1 MKISSLFLKR
11 LIFTILL
18 CIGVYILYN
27 FFFYNQNYT
36 LDSIEVSISWM
47 FTISYFILFFYVLI
61 FLISM
66 KSYIISFGIVVIL
79 GTPTWIIIYALETFI
94 QGFWFPSLTIIRH
107 LSAILSFS
115 ILSPGLILI
124 VINYIKNNSNK
135 ANSRKIFHT
144 YHVHEGFVG
153 VIFILLTLFL
163 IMIRLYLVQYQI
175 FRREL
180 RIFLAI
186 DMVLLYLF
194 LFFGSF
200 LIFRDWRDLIRFRLI
215 NKRESPHS
223 DYSISTFYPITPDSL
238 KFFKSPKILLY
249 PFGILFSSIAV
260 NIFIHGTDF
269 MPEEIFNLNHEAL
282 VLIGIILSF
291 FAGGIV
297 GLDWYRLF
305 AKMYPELHKDFE
317 QILEKLR
324 RINSD

>member
-1 MKISSLFLKR
+1 
-11 LIFTILL
+11 
-18 CIGVYILYN
+18 
-27 FFFYNQNYT
+27 
-36 LDSIEVSISWM
+36 
-47 FTISYFILFFYVLI
+47 
-61 FLISM
+61 M

-223 DYSISTFYPITPDSL
+223 DYSISIFYPITPDSL